1 MPRFA
6 DVLLDLLAE
15 QQQLVRIRKQ
25 VEEYIREARHSIW
38 NLRKPV
44 IGQRDLPAAIRE
56 AARRVTAGQP
66 VGFGF
71 AVSGNPFAC
80 SPEIEEQLVR
90 ICQEAVLNALR
101 HANASNVHVE
111 LRYEADAIVL
121 RVTDDGLGFD
131 PETIVPLEAAGHY
144 GLVSMRERAAQVGG
158 IFTLTSSRRAGTS
171 IEARVPAGVHA

>member
-1 MPRFA
+1 M
-6 DVLLDLLAE
+6 
-15 QQQLVRIRKQ
+15 
-25 VEEYIREARHSIW
+25 
-38 NLRKPV
+38 
-44 IGQRDLPAAIRE
+44 
-56 AARRVTAGQP
+56 
-66 VGFGF
+66 
-71 AVSGNPFAC
+71 
-80 SPEIEEQLVR
+80 
-90 ICQEAVLNALR
+90 LNALR

-171 IEARVPAGVHA
+171 IEARVPAGAHA